1 MSIGDTVAASWS
13 LLHRLRALTPL
24 FPILSPHPLSLPPP
38 QIHMKGCRDLNR
50 EDDYQARKNGQRMA
64 AKNGTAKV
72 TAKVELRGL
81 FWHPRAYGGIPGC
94 KRNLS
99 VAQPWAPMVDARL
112 RDEVWGE

>member
-1 MSIGDTVAASWS
+1 
-13 LLHRLRALTPL
+13 
-24 FPILSPHPLSLPPP
+24 
-38 QIHMKGCRDLNR
+38 MKGCRDLNR